1 MCFEI
6 LVRIAVALKT
16 LPQNTTSSYLAR
28 PGPPCRSKLSI
39 ACSDLF
45 YQSERTYASAH
56 PFQTANVNSEVFIKL
71 AAMAERADLNYS
83 SVLQEALKQRL
94 DIR

>member
-1 MCFEI
+1 MRFRTGVQ
-6 LVRIAVALKT
+6 LS
-16 LPQNTTSSYLAR
+16 P
-28 PGPPCRSKLSI
+28 PPPCRSKLSI

-45 YQSERTYASAH
+45 YQSERTYAAAP
-56 PFQTANVNSEVFIKL
+56 PFQTANVNGEVFIKL
-71 AAMAERADLNYS
+71 ADMAERADLNFS